1 MAQFETCSAD
11 ETQALGRQLA
21 QQLPATGLVLL
32 IGELGAGKT
41 TLAKGIVEGLGAA
54 SADEVS
60 SPTYTLIHE
69 YGDPVR
75 VYHIDLYRLES
86 AEEVRGIGFRRHPRT
101 GNARTCRMGR
111 TLSGTPP
118 GESGGSAAF
127 SGKRQCTQRFSPTIC
142 ATQPCPKHGWN
153 ITPGCYD

>member
-86 AEEVRGIGFRRHPRT
+86 AEEVRGIGFEDILEQEALVLVEWGERFPALLPGNRVEVRLSAVSD
-101 GNARTCRMGR
+101 NARSVSVLHLRDAA
-111 TLSGTPP
+111 LS
-118 GESGGSAAF
+118 EA
-127 SGKRQCTQRFSPTIC
+127 R
-142 ATQPCPKHGWN
+142 
-153 ITPGCYD
+153 